1 MDDGA
6 KDGSLRVRNRI
17 LRREAIYQS
26 ALELFR
32 KRGFDGASMQE
43 IADQAGVS
51 RATVFNYYPN
61 KEQILVDYHREMTT
75 AVLGAKSPNS
85 PGTNGPQAI
94 LNLMRRFA
102 DWTEADA
109 AMGRVFIPRMFT
121 SVVLLGQDARD
132 EADLADW
139 ITVAVERGKAEGEFR
154 PQLEVAVFVP
164 LLIGAL
170 SSTVLDWV
178 LSDSSQSLW
187 PQLKPRI
194 DFLLDS
200 AKAGGK

>member
-1 MDDGA
+1 MQDSA
-6 KDGSLRVRNRI
+6 KDGSLRVRNRA

-32 KRGFDGASMQE
+32 KSGFDGASMQE

-85 PGTNGPQAI
+85 PGTSGRQAI
-94 LNLMRRFA
+94 LDLMRRFA

-121 SVVLLGQDARD
+121 SVLLLGQDARD
-132 EADLADW
+132 EADLAEW
-139 ITVAVERGKAEGEFR
+139 ITVAVKRGKVEGDFR
-154 PQLEVAVFVP
+154 KQLDVAIFVP

-178 LSDSSQSLW
+178 LSDSAQALW

-194 DFLLDS
+194 NFLLDS
-200 AKAGGK
+200 AKTGAR